1 MRDPSCE
8 HGESATRLDIDLK
21 QPEND
26 RSGTDWLSL
35 TERLS
40 AKLELFG
47 LDVVS
52 PLALDWYNSCLPHG
66 TPAQVPASGEAGSQA
81 LTLLVGNTKHIWE
94 PFLSAC
100 TEHPQ
105 LLDLADPLDAY
116 VERSVEAV
124 LQDTFPTAS
133 CRVFYGHR
141 KSESLLGGDGG
152 GSGYVALQ
160 RMAQAGGIAYL
171 DDESHLCMHPKYGPW
186 FALRACLVF
195 DDIVHSGKRPE
206 QLDSP
211 LDSTTRHYI
220 RLAIK
225 SANRS
230 SCDLTS
236 VLSADLSQAAS
247 RSSSQTACQ
256 IHSRTAKASSYSR
269 PAVPEREDGTPP
281 QSPALAA
288 ARDMGQSLCRPQQ
301 SQQQLDGAESA
312 SGVSASASA
321 SGDGHCNHHNGALHC
336 RSDSS
341 QGVAAGNIWPMLAPS
356 TASVRAQWRKWVAIR
371 DAPCAG
377 HPWRYP
383 NHQLTYHYTGDLNK
397 LRRLLSV
404 ASLPPDASERR
415 TVEAEISLSTA
426 RRRRSGLYSRS
437 SGQLSASCH
446 NERRHTAA
454 DSHHA
459 PVERSSASSNSKA
472 SSPLQQQQQQQSPAA
487 SSPQHGCDFS
497 GRGDGLRVSSSSPS
511 LRGPHYRQSG
521 ASQARTSAAEP
532 QTLPHWRR
540 ISVDYDSP
548 EPHRA
553 SFSAHPGSSTGDA
566 DSTDDVSSTSPY
578 GLAGPRNFGNGYS
591 SSNGR
596 RSAASSP
603 QRGSCKDSSR
613 SHMHR
618 KSTSRLLLEASP
630 QCSDDE
636 DSQPCSSSLHQ

>member
-1 MRDPSCE
+1 MRDPYCE
-8 HGESATRLDIDLK
+8 HGESATRLDVDLK
-21 QPEND
+21 QSEND
-26 RSGTDWLSL
+26 RLSTDWISLS
-35 TERLS
+35 ECLS

-47 LDVVS
+47 LDVVA

-66 TPAQVPASGEAGSQA
+66 TPAQLPASGEAGSQA

-141 KSESLLGGDGG
+141 KSQSLLGGDGG
-152 GSGYVALQ
+152 SSGYVALQ

-171 DDESHLCMHPKYGPW
+171 DEESHLCMHPKYGPW

-195 DDIVHSGKRPE
+195 DDIIHSGKRPK
-206 QLDSP
+206 LLNSP

-236 VLSADLSQAAS
+236 VLSDDLSQAVS

-256 IHSRTAKASSYSR
+256 THSR
-269 PAVPEREDGTPP
+269 PAVLEREVGTPP
-281 QSPALAA
+281 QSPASAA
-288 ARDMGQSLCRPQQ
+288 APDVGQSLRRLRQ
-301 SQQQLDGAESA
+301 SQHQLDAESA
-312 SGVSASASA
+312 TGASA
-321 SGDGHCNHHNGALHC
+321 SGDGHYNHHISAVHC

-383 NHQLTYHYTGDLNK
+383 NHQLTYHYTGDLNM

-437 SGQLSASCH
+437 SDQLSASCH
-446 NERRHTAA
+446 NDRCSAA
-454 DSHHA
+454 DDSHHA
-459 PVERSSASSNSKA
+459 LVERSSASSSSKA
-472 SSPLQQQQQQQSPAA
+472 SCPLQQQQQQSQSPAA
-487 SSPQHGCDFS
+487 SSPQHGCDDS
-497 GRGDGLRVSSSSPS
+497 GRSDGLRVSSSSPS
-511 LRGPHYRQSG
+511 LRGPYHRQPG
-521 ASQARTSAAEP
+521 APQARTSAVEP
-532 QTLPHWRR
+532 HTLPHWRP
-540 ISVDYDSP
+540 ISVDYASP
-548 EPHRA
+548 EPHCT
-553 SFSAHPGSSTGDA
+553 SMSARTGSSTGHA
-566 DSTDDVSSTSPY
+566 DSPDNASSTSPY
-578 GLAGPRNFGNGYS
+578 GLAVRSPRNFGNGYS
-591 SSNGR
+591 SPNGR
-596 RSAASSP
+596 RSTASSP
-603 QRGSCKDSSR
+603 QRGSCRDSSR
-613 SHMHR
+613 THMHR
-618 KSTSRLLLEASP
+618 KSSSRLLLEASP

-636 DSQPCSSSLHQ
+636 DSQPYLTSFHPQATRTRPAV